1 MLYLLS
7 NKGYM
12 IKKNELMKLVGQ
24 EASVNQ
30 SPTLRAKLVAVH
42 NTFCTWEVVPG
53 IYNNKRNED
62 KVGNQFSLSHYVSEN
77 CFYGV

>member
-1 MLYLLS
+1 MLYLSS

-12 IKKNELMKLVGQ
+12 MMKNELMKLVGQ

-42 NTFCTWEVVPG
+42 NTFCTWEVVSG
-53 IYNNKRNED
+53 LYSKRNED
-62 KVGNQFSLSHYVSEN
+62 KVGSKFSLSHNVSEN
-77 CFYGV
+77 CFYGI

>member
-1 MLYLLS
+1 MLYLPS

-12 IKKNELMKLVGQ
+12 MMKNELMKLVGQ

-42 NTFCTWEVVPG
+42 NTFCTWEVVSG
-53 IYNNKRNED
+53 MYNKRNDD
-62 KVGNQFSLSHYVSEN
+62 KVGNKFSLSHNISEN